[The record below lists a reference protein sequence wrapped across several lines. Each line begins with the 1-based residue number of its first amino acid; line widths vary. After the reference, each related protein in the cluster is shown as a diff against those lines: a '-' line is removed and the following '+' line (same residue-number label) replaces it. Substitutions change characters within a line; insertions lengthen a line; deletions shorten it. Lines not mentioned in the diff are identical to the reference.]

1 MKKLNNKQ
9 LEAISSAFS
18 NLGNIL
24 FLGIAVASVAVFG
37 VSKVP
42 IDRLILSVFGW
53 LICQIA
59 SVWIFWILSF
69 WSEEDGID

>member
-9 LEAISSAFS
+9 IEAISSALS

-37 VSKVP
+37 ASKVP
-42 IDRLILSVFGW
+42 IASLILSVGGW

-59 SVWIFWILSF
+59 SVWVLSF
-69 WSEEDGID
+69 WRKENGFD